1 MKLLKRLKQNF
12 SLGLFESRFW
22 ALVLKEINQIL
33 KNRQLIFLL
42 LFPPT
47 VQLLVFGFALN
58 PDVQNLKLG
67 VVDFAN
73 TETSRELVSALT
85 ENKIFVAERYSTRQ
99 ETLGQQVERGQVT
112 AGLVIPPEFDR
123 DLRQGRPAQVQILI
137 DGVDANTAG
146 IAGGYITQIVNQ
158 YSQSLDA
165 SLGGRYPRSASL
177 GQFDRASPLV
187 EPQVT
192 FLYNPGLL
200 SSWFFVPGVLGLVL
214 LLTST
219 LVSSAT
225 VVREKDTGTLEQ
237 LLMTPAA
244 AWEILLAKVV
254 PLFVLLMG
262 DVVLALS
269 VVRLVFAVPF
279 RGNFVF
285 FLGVSS
291 LYVFVGIGIG
301 ILLATISRSQQ
312 QAQLTSFFINLPL
325 IQLSGAIAPIESMPP
340 LFQHLSWLNP
350 LRHYVAI
357 ARGVLL
363 KGNGFEVL
371 WPNVIA
377 LGVFSALLLT
387 LSVNKFRAQL
397 S

>member
-1 MKLLKRLKQNF
+1 MKLLNRL
-12 SLGLFESRFW
+12 LESRLW
-22 ALVLKEINQIL
+22 ALVIKEINQIL
-33 KNRQLIFLL
+33 KNKQLIFLL

-67 VVDFAN
+67 IVDYASTN
-73 TETSRELVSALT
+73 TSRELISAFT
-85 ENKIFVAERYSTRQ
+85 ENRIFVAKYYGISQ
-99 ETLGQQVERGQVT
+99 ESLGEQVQEGQIT
-112 AGLVIPPEFDR
+112 TGLVIPPDFDR
-123 DLRQGRPAQVQILI
+123 DLRQDQTAEVQVLI

-146 IAGGYITQIVNQ
+146 IASGYIRQIVNQ
-158 YSQSLDA
+158 YSRQLAPSIGSSQS
-165 SLGGRYPRSASL
+165 SRTSPS
-177 GQFDRASPLV
+177 QSPLI
-187 EPQVT
+187 EPQVK
-192 FLYNPGLL
+192 FLYNPGLV
-200 SSWFFVPGVLGLVL
+200 SSWFFVPGVLATVL

-244 AWEILLAKVV
+244 GWEILLAKVV
-254 PLFVLLMG
+254 PLFVLLIG
-262 DVVLALS
+262 DVILALS
-269 VVRLVFAVPF
+269 VGCLIFGVPF
-279 RGNFVF
+279 RGNFLF
-285 FLGVSS
+285 FLVISS

-325 IQLSGAIAPIESMPP
+325 IQLSGALAPIDSMP
-340 LFQHLSWLNP
+340 LAFQYLSLLNP
-350 LRHYVAI
+350 LRHFVAI

-363 KGNGFEVL
+363 KGIGFSVL
-371 WPNVIA
+371 WPNVLA
-377 LGVFSALLLT
+377 LSIFAIVLLT
-387 LSVNKFRAQL
+387 VSVNRFRAQL